1 MDSPL
6 AHDLLGDPGV
16 VTAGSDLNL
25 EDVLA
30 HAKARYR
37 WMPCC
42 VVEDWIIFDVL
53 VTEDELAKVHAAGCL
68 PMIVFAHNVRHDDNR
83 RFEPGHW
90 VRSTIA
96 TEFSEGFLFVTRNT
110 VYVLKGN
117 GYRKSASL
125 KAIYAI
131 Y

>member
-1 MDSPL
+1 MDGSV
-6 AHDLLGDPGV
+6 DYGLLGDPGV
-16 VTAGSDLNL
+16 VTAGSDLSL

-30 HAKARYR
+30 LARSRYR

-42 VVEDWIIFDVL
+42 VVEDWILFDVV

-68 PMIVFAHNVRHDDNR
+68 PMIVYAHNVRHDDNR
-83 RFEPGHW
+83 RFEPGNW

-110 VYVLKGN
+110 VYVLRGS
-117 GYRKSASL
+117 GHRKSASL
-125 KAIYAI
+125 KDIYAI
-131 Y
+131 H

>member
-1 MDSPL
+1 MDGSV
-6 AHDLLGDPGV
+6 DYGLLGDPGV
-16 VTAGSDLNL
+16 VTAGSDLSL

-42 VVEDWIIFDVL
+42 VVEDWIIFDVV

-68 PMIVFAHNVRHDDNR
+68 PMIMYAHNVRHDENR
-83 RFEPGHW
+83 RFEPGSW

-96 TEFSEGFLFVTRNT
+96 TKLDEGFLFVTRNT
-110 VYVLKGN
+110 VYVLKGS
-117 GYRKSASL
+117 GHRKSASL

-131 Y
+131 H

>member
-16 VTAGSDLNL
+16 VTSGSDLSL

-30 HAKARYR
+30 LAKSRYR

-42 VVEDWIIFDVL
+42 VVEDWVIFDVV
-53 VTEDELAKVHAAGCL
+53 VTEDELAKVRAAGCL
-68 PMIVFAHNVRHDDNR
+68 PMIVYAHNVRHDDNR

>member
-6 AHDLLGDPGV
+6 SHDLLGDPGV
-16 VTAGSDLNL
+16 VTSGSDLSL

-42 VVEDWIIFDVL
+42 VVEDWVIFDVV
-53 VTEDELAKVHAAGCL
+53 VTEDELAKVRAAGCL
-68 PMIVFAHNVRHDDNR
+68 PMIVYAHNVRHDDNR